1 MWKECIDFSDGC
13 NEEYWLD
20 ANIHL
25 PIVSY
30 MFNVNILLYD
40 VDENR
45 TTYFYETK
53 QKKTKQKLF
62 RGYIQPDK
70 VTVLS
75 IYEKTIALLL
85 YSHHYQYIEF
95 YGKSI
100 K

>member
-1 MWKECIDFSDGC
+1 
-13 NEEYWLD
+13 
-20 ANIHL
+20 
-25 PIVSY
+25 
-30 MFNVNILLYD
+30 VNIFLYD

-45 TTYFYETK
+45 TTYFYATK
-53 QKKTKQKLF
+53 QTKQKLF
-62 RGYIQPDK
+62 RGYILPDK